1 MYVCMHACV
10 YVRMYV
16 YIHVHSSQKAIVSGI
31 GNTSVSGM
39 VYSYGLGPLMRVSLI
54 WYTVMDEDL
63 ARPAAFE
70 RWPRLCAQVRIISGT
85 KVLELVVLKYLF
97 STAVLALRHP
107 PSRLPHRHHR
117 FG

>member
-1 MYVCMHACV
+1 MYVCVCVCVCVCIYIYIYKYVCMYVCMHV

-16 YIHVHSSQKAIVSGI
+16 YIHVHRTQKAIVSGI

-70 RWPRLCAQVRIISGT
+70 RWPRLCAQVRI
-85 KVLELVVLKYLF
+85 LV
-97 STAVLALRHP
+97 
-107 PSRLPHRHHR
+107 
-117 FG
+117 